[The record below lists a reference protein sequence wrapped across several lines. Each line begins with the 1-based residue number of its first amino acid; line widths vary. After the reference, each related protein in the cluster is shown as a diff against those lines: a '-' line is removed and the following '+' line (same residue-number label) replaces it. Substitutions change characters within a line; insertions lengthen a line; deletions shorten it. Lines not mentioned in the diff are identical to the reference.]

1 MNKILKIGIILF
13 IIIFFGGFFVYA
25 QFYYHAEKTATDYI
39 NGTEDVN
46 VSKIS
51 NGLFLDGYGNDT
63 AIIFYPGAKV
73 EYTSYL
79 PLFMNLSSRGI
90 DCYLVEMPFNFAF
103 FGINSADSIIENSN
117 YTHYYMAGHSLGGAM
132 AGTYVNRT
140 DNNIDGLI
148 YLSAHTNVGTNVPI
162 LSIRGTNDGII
173 NLTSYQEAKSLIK
186 NNFKEIIIDGGNH
199 AQFGYYGKQSGDGQA
214 SITAK
219 SQQDQSADAII
230 EFIEN
235 NIKYVQI

>member
-1 MNKILKIGIILF
+1 MNKKLKIGIILF
-13 IIIFFGGFFVYA
+13 VIIFIGGFFVYA

-46 VSKIS
+46 VTKIS

-79 PLFMNLSSRGI
+79 PLFMNLSSKGI
-90 DCYLVEMPFNFAF
+90 DCYLVEMPFNLAF

-117 YTHYYMAGHSLGGAM
+117 YSHYFMAGHSLGGAM
-132 AGTYVNRT
+132 ASSYVNKT
-140 DNNIDGLI
+140 DNDINGLI
-148 YLSAHTNVGTNVPI
+148 YLSSHSSVGIDVPV

-173 NLTSYQEAKSLIK
+173 NLTSYQKSKSLMK
-186 NNFKEIIIDGGNH
+186 NNYTEILINGGNH
-199 AQFGYYGKQSGDGQA
+199 AQFGYYGNQSGDGQA

-219 SQQDQSADAII
+219 SQQDQSADAIMK
-230 EFIEN
+230 FIAD
-235 NIKYVQI
+235 NIK